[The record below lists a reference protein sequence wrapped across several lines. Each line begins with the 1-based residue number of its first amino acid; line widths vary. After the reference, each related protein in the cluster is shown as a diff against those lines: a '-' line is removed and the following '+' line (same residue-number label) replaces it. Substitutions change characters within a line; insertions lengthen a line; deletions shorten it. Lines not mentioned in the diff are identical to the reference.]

1 VTARVPSVDV
11 TGKPAL
17 TVPSF
22 KANERGRNTMQE
34 NTMYL
39 PPALAEV
46 GEFAQVTL
54 GRPVW
59 GFDSRDRCVF
69 FNCDD

>member
-1 VTARVPSVDV
+1 
-11 TGKPAL
+11 
-17 TVPSF
+17 
-22 KANERGRNTMQE
+22 MQE
-34 NTMYL
+34 TTMYL